1 MSTDKFTQ
9 IRIESFRC
17 YFSLDMFN
25 CLPFFCPSILETI
38 DVGGSTVDFQIS
50 RYTSNSTLV
59 MFNVWSPNGHGLVN
73 KKVCS
78 SFKSYAN
85 GFTAETPQAVKVAVA
100 AATGGWVEAES
111 V

>member
-1 MSTDKFTQ
+1 
-9 IRIESFRC
+9 
-17 YFSLDMFN
+17 MFN
-25 CLPFFCPSILETI
+25 CLPFFARPYSRTI

-50 RYTSNSTLV
+50 RYTSISTLV

-85 GFTAETPQAVKVAVA
+85 GFTVETPLAVTVAAV